1 MAEKILQELESA
13 SQIALA
19 PPDIVT
25 SEQRHAAEAVILEFR
40 KTKLPY
46 NLCKFILENSK
57 CDYVL
62 FQAAT
67 TIKES
72 VIREWTLLEAMDI
85 ESLRSFL
92 LRFITQHITLKSY
105 VREQILQTVAV
116 ILKRGEVDVKG
127 ASRDNMFQDITNL
140 VSSGNVTMQLV
151 ACSML
156 TALLNEFSSSSR
168 TSNVGFTW
176 EFHSKC
182 KKAFEENDLKRVF
195 LFALQVLYEIERQPS
210 PLSRETTAVLNRL
223 LSITDSVLC
232 WEFTPKLSY
241 RRHVGSF
248 EMNENVSLKPD
259 ESWRTTLLDKNM
271 LQLFFNIHKKV
282 RHNSDMSHH
291 SITCLSQLAS
301 LNGIIFPDDKAR
313 LEYLTA
319 YISGFLELLSCID
332 LQDYE
337 NLGVASTF
345 KNLILMFPIS
355 LLEALPRE
363 LLTSFINHMTRLTCD
378 VGKNAAMEEA
388 LHKDDTIYMEAYE
401 KMLETWMDLVTN
413 MKDLPMEVLYP
424 QSQEVFNIYVQCHIS
439 APEGT
444 RIQNGMDAYTDADEV
459 DEIEEDDRERF
470 ADQLSSI
477 GILGRLAPEHC
488 VPLLAKILENRVS
501 RLHGHLHRLQQQSAA
516 TQNCL
521 LDASHLNSLYEDL
534 HWIVLI
540 STHVLTEE
548 CEGETPMIPSDIM
561 EYSICQTKKT
571 DLSTTMKVLASPG
584 QSIESIPGSD
594 ISTDPVIRLISAV
607 FRLCEVE
614 KQAINAKMSHV
625 LSPQVGS
632 SVMCFLR
639 RWARAY
645 LLPDETYYTN
655 VSPALFSAFGRDT
668 DGAQWTV
675 SFLLDKIISNIAIW
689 TAEEALVE
697 DTLQFLVSLVEQ
709 RQKARYLT
717 KCELLWNIA
726 KQEANHQPPLSL
738 LPSKPR
744 RSLLKALVLAGS
756 GVEEDTLREGY
767 WNCVLK
773 SLHDRFHHLLSQE
786 NFARVAQ
793 VVGVKTALITMLESL
808 CGVAE
813 GTRIDNLQRL
823 FTFFLPILQ
832 ECVRILDT
840 YHNCEDVVPLVIEL
854 FNEVVNK
861 QLCYL
866 GESDSRKLYELCLTA
881 IQMYSKHNAGRR
893 TVSDEE
899 EEDRYNDILLTM
911 ELLTNLLSKDF
922 IDFSDPAEEVF
933 PQNGEQVSAADVV
946 LFGLN
951 TIIPLMNEDLLAFP
965 TLCAQY
971 FKLVTFLAEIH
982 PDKFS
987 SLPENLLNSLMASVE
1002 LGLSRYGSDISR
1014 MSLEII
1020 TSLASHVF
1028 QTNQS
1033 ESILNSHLANFLKQV
1048 FNMLLLETFNME
1060 LLEVSSTALFCLIC
1074 CHQDGYREL
1083 VNQLLQ
1089 HQTDP
1094 QYRERLLEA
1103 FTNLTPPSLNMTINR
1118 TSKIAFMSNFGNFLI
1133 NVRGFLCVK

>member
-1 MAEKILQELESA
+1 MAEKILQDLERA
-13 SQIALA
+13 SQLVLA
-19 PPDIVT
+19 PPDVVT

-72 VIREWTLLEAMDI
+72 VVREWTLLETSDI

-127 ASRDNMFQDITNL
+127 ASRDNMFQDVTNL

-168 TSNVGFTW
+168 TSNMGFTW

-223 LSITDSVLC
+223 LFITESVLC

-241 RRHVGSF
+241 RRHVGTF

-259 ESWRTTLLDKNM
+259 ESWRPTLLDTNM

-291 SITCLSQLAS
+291 SITCISQLAS
-301 LNGIIFPDDKAR
+301 LNGIVFPDDKAR
-313 LEYLTA
+313 LEYLNA
-319 YISGFLELLSCID
+319 FIRGFLELLSNID

-345 KNLILMFPIS
+345 KNLILMFPVS
-355 LLEALPRE
+355 LLEALPRD
-363 LLTSFINHMTRLTCD
+363 LLTLFINHMTQLTCD
-378 VGKNAAMEEA
+378 IGKNAAMEEA
-388 LHKDDTIYMEAYE
+388 LHRDDTLYMEAYE
-401 KMLETWMDLVTN
+401 KMLDTWMDLVTN
-413 MKDLPMEVLYP
+413 MKDLPVEVLFP
-424 QSQEVFNIYVQCHIS
+424 QSQEVFNTYVQCHIS

-444 RIQNGMDAYTDADEV
+444 RIQNGMDAYTDTDEV

-470 ADQLSSI
+470 ADQLCSI

-501 RLHGHLHRLQQQSAA
+501 RLHGHLQRLQQQTSAN
-516 TQNCL
+516 QNCQ
-521 LDASHLNSLYEDL
+521 LDTTHLNSLYEDL
-534 HWIVLI
+534 HWLVLI
-540 STHVLTEE
+540 TTHVLTEE
-548 CEGETPMIPSDIM
+548 CEGETPMIPPDIM
-561 EYSICQTKKT
+561 DYSISQTKKT
-571 DLSTTMKVLASPG
+571 DLSTTLKVLASPS

-594 ISTDPVIRLISAV
+594 HSTDPVIRLISAV

-614 KQAINAKMSHV
+614 KQAISAKLSEA

-639 RWARAY
+639 RWCRAY
-645 LLPDETYYTN
+645 LLPDETYYSN
-655 VSPALFSAFGRDT
+655 ISPAISASFGRDT
-668 DGAQWTV
+668 DGAQWTI
-675 SFLLDKIISNIAIW
+675 SFLLDKIISNLALW
-689 TAEEALVE
+689 TSEISLLE
-697 DTLQFLVSLVEQ
+697 DTLQLLVSLVDQ
-709 RQKARYLT
+709 RPKAIFLT
-717 KCELLWNIA
+717 KSDLLWNIA
-726 KQEANHQPPLSL
+726 KQESNHQPPLSL

-756 GVEEDTLREGY
+756 GVEDNLKENY

-773 SLHDRFHHLLSQE
+773 SLHDRFRHIVSQE
-786 NFARVAQ
+786 NFPRVAQ
-793 VVGVKTALITMLESL
+793 LVGIKTALITILESL

-823 FTFFLPILQ
+823 FSFFLPILQ
-832 ECVRILDT
+832 DCVRLLDV
-840 YHNCEDVVPLVIEL
+840 YHNCEDVVPLIIEL
-854 FNEVVNK
+854 VNEVVQK

-866 GESDSRKLYELCLTA
+866 GEANSRKLYELCLSA
-881 IQMYSKHNAGRR
+881 IQMYSKHNLGRR
-893 TVSDEE
+893 TVGDDEE
-899 EEDRYNDILLTM
+899 EERYNDILLMM

-922 IDFSDPAEEVF
+922 MDFSDPAEEVF
-933 PQNGEQVSAADVV
+933 PESGGQVSASDVV

-951 TIIPLMNEDLLAFP
+951 TIIPLMNEELLTFP

-982 PDKFS
+982 AEKFS

-1002 LGLSRYGSDISR
+1002 LGLSRFGTDISR

-1028 QTNQS
+1028 QSNQS
-1033 ESILNSHLANFLKQV
+1033 GTILHSHMANFLKQV

-1060 LLEVSSTALFCLIC
+1060 LLEVSSAALFCLIC
-1074 CHQDGYREL
+1074 CHQDGYRDL

-1094 QYRERLLEA
+1094 MYRQRLLEA
-1103 FTNLTPPSLNMTINR
+1103 FNNLTPPTLNMAINR
-1118 TSKIAFMSNFGNFLI
+1118 VSKIAFMNNFGNFLI